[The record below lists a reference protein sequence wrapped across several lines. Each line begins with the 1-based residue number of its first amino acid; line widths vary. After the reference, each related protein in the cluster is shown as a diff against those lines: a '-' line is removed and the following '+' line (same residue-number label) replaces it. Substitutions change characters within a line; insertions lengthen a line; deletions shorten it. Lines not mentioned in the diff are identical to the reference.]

1 MSAQKDLHLGNNP
14 LKIVIVTINVAGGK
28 VVPETTVATNLAL
41 SFESDVLLLDC
52 TDKASSETGWEL
64 EIIRQG
70 WPMRKILN

>member
-41 SFESDVLLLDC
+41 SIESDVLLHDC
-52 TDKASSETGWEL
+52 TDKASTETDREQKN
-64 EIIRQG
+64 IQQG
-70 WPMRKILN
+70 WLMRKILD